1 MSETRHVCA
10 YRLTLS
16 GFAHALP
23 DLQYLDGQSNSAF
36 RKLIFDR
43 FISVFMENTYNTDE
57 KNNELTED
65 HATNSSAVSIIP
77 LGGLGEF
84 GLNMMVYETEN
95 DIIII
100 DTGFMLPNAEMPGVD
115 LIFPDIHY
123 LIERKE
129 KVRAILLT
137 HGHEDHIGALAYV
150 LQQLDAPVYGTQL
163 TLAIASGRL
172 KEYGVLTKASLNTIA
187 PGDTVSLGDFSAEF
201 IHVTHSIPASVAIA
215 LRTPV
220 GVIVHTG
227 DFKFDGTPIDGNLTD
242 IQALARLGTDGV
254 HLLLSDSTNANWSG
268 QTPSERSIYDA
279 IDNIYQNT
287 EQRLYLC
294 TFSSSLHRIQQFIDL
309 AMKHR
314 RLVAVTGRSLI
325 NNIRIAT
332 ELGILKINPDYLID
346 AKDAAMFKPHE
357 VVILSTGS
365 QGEPRSAMAL
375 IALDNHPFLNV
386 EPNDTVV
393 ISARIIPGN
402 ERSVGNV
409 INHLLRR
416 GVNIFHERNANVHV
430 SGHGSSEDLKLMLNL
445 LRPKFFIPI
454 HGEYQNLVRHAEL
467 AEAVGIPRKNINV
480 AEDGELIQLTYES
493 CEVFE
498 RQGRSGRVL
507 VDGKPE
513 IELEDIVLRDR
524 IQLSQDGMVIP
535 IIVLHSDG
543 SAIATEPE
551 IVSRGFVYMDE
562 SEELFNEAKE
572 LTRHVIDNLT
582 NEQKQETEIVQ
593 DEIRAALRRLFAKQ
607 MQRSPLVLPV
617 VMRV

>member
-1 MSETRHVCA
+1 M
-10 YRLTLS
+10 
-16 GFAHALP
+16 
-23 DLQYLDGQSNSAF
+23 
-36 RKLIFDR
+36 
-43 FISVFMENTYNTDE
+43 
-57 KNNELTED
+57 
-65 HATNSSAVSIIP
+65 TNSTLIKNEELVNGSISIIP

-95 DIIII
+95 DIIVI
-100 DTGFMLPNAEMPGVD
+100 DTGFMLPNSDMPGVD

-123 LIERKE
+123 LVERKE
-129 KVRAILLT
+129 KVRGILLT

-163 TLAIASGRL
+163 TLSIASGRL
-172 KEYGVLTKASLNTIA
+172 KEYGVLGKANLNAIV
-187 PGDTVSLGDFSAEF
+187 PGDNVNLGDFSAEF
-201 IHVTHSIPASVAIA
+201 IHVTHSIPDAVAIA

-227 DFKFDGTPIDGNLTD
+227 DFKFDATPVDGKLTD
-242 IQALARLGTDGV
+242 IQTLARLGAEGV
-254 HLLLSDSTNANWSG
+254 LLLLSDSTNVNWPG
-268 QTPSERSIYDA
+268 QTLSERSIYDA
-279 IDNIYQNT
+279 IDNIFQKT
-287 EQRLYLC
+287 EQRLFLC
-294 TFSSSLHRIQQFIDL
+294 TFSSSIHRLQQFIDL

-314 RLVAVTGRSLI
+314 RLVAVTGRSLT
-325 NNIRIAT
+325 NNVRIAT
-332 ELGILKINPDYLID
+332 ELGHLKINPDYLID
-346 AKDAAMFKPHE
+346 ARDAAMFKPHE

-375 IALDNHPFLNV
+375 MALDNHPFLKV

-402 ERSVGNV
+402 EKSIGNV
-409 INHLLRR
+409 VNHLLRR
-416 GVNIFHERNANVHV
+416 GANIFHERNANVHV
-430 SGHGSSEDLKLMLNL
+430 SGHGSSEDLKLMINL
-445 LRPKFFIPI
+445 LQPKFFVPI

-467 AEAVGIPRKNINV
+467 AESVGIPSSNINV
-480 AEDGELIQLTYES
+480 AEDGELICLTPES
-493 CEVFE
+493 CKVFE

-543 SAIATEPE
+543 GAIATEPE
-551 IVSRGFVYMDE
+551 IISRGFVYMDE
-562 SEELFNEAKE
+562 SEDLFTEAKE
-572 LTRHVIDNLT
+572 ITRKVIENLSD
-582 NEQKQETEIVQ
+582 EQKHEMEIVQ
-593 DEIRAALRRLFAKQ
+593 DEIRSALRRFFAKQ

>member
-1 MSETRHVCA
+1 M
-10 YRLTLS
+10 
-16 GFAHALP
+16 
-23 DLQYLDGQSNSAF
+23 
-36 RKLIFDR
+36 
-43 FISVFMENTYNTDE
+43 
-57 KNNELTED
+57 
-65 HATNSSAVSIIP
+65 TNSTLIKNEELVNGSISIIP

-95 DIIII
+95 DIIVI
-100 DTGFMLPNAEMPGVD
+100 DTGFMLPNSDMPGVD

-123 LIERKE
+123 LVERKE
-129 KVRAILLT
+129 KVRGILLT

-163 TLAIASGRL
+163 TLSIASGRL
-172 KEYGVLTKASLNTIA
+172 KEYGVLGKANLNAIV
-187 PGDTVSLGDFSAEF
+187 PGDNVNLGDFSAEF
-201 IHVTHSIPASVAIA
+201 IHVTHSIPDAVAIA
-215 LRTPV
+215 LRTPI

-227 DFKFDGTPIDGNLTD
+227 DFKFDATPVDGKLTD
-242 IQALARLGTDGV
+242 IQTLARLGAEGV
-254 HLLLSDSTNANWSG
+254 LLLLSDSTNVNWPG
-268 QTPSERSIYDA
+268 QTLSERSIYDA
-279 IDNIYQNT
+279 IDNIFQKT
-287 EQRLYLC
+287 EQRLFLC
-294 TFSSSLHRIQQFIDL
+294 TFSSSIHRLQQFIDL

-314 RLVAVTGRSLI
+314 RLVAVTGRSLT
-325 NNIRIAT
+325 NNVRIAT
-332 ELGILKINPDYLID
+332 ELGHLKINPDYLID
-346 AKDAAMFKPHE
+346 ARDAAMFKPHE

-375 IALDNHPFLNV
+375 MALDNHPFLKV

-402 ERSVGNV
+402 EKSIGNV
-409 INHLLRR
+409 VNHLLRR
-416 GVNIFHERNANVHV
+416 GANIFHERNANVHV
-430 SGHGSSEDLKLMLNL
+430 SGHGSSEDLKLMINL
-445 LRPKFFIPI
+445 LQPKFFVPI

-467 AEAVGIPRKNINV
+467 AESVGIPSSNINV
-480 AEDGELIQLTYES
+480 AEDGELICLTPES
-493 CEVFE
+493 CKVFE

-543 SAIATEPE
+543 GAIATEPE
-551 IVSRGFVYMDE
+551 IISRGFVYMDE
-562 SEELFNEAKE
+562 SEDLFTEAKE
-572 LTRHVIDNLT
+572 ITRKVIENLSD
-582 NEQKQETEIVQ
+582 EQKHEMEIVQ
-593 DEIRAALRRLFAKQ
+593 DEIRSALRRFFAKQ